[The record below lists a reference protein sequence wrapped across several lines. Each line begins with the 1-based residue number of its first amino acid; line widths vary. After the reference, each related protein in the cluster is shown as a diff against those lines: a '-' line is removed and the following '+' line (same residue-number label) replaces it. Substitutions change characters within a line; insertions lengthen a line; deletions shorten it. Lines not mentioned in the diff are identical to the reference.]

1 MKKKT
6 FTNEK
11 YNVFAEMEYDENIS
25 ILNFWYRGRQ
35 IKLSWDIFDPSDHEE
50 EGASLLIGKYIEE
63 LLEKRENI
71 VIYRNWHVRESEI
84 ADDKGKLIGIRAR
97 RDYRYAAKM
106 TSVESI
112 GKVVVDE
119 LNHRVLCLSSGAMYI
134 CPLEFCDFLQQ
145 DKSPYMFV
153 DYYKLKPLYENR
165 KKERPID
172 SGKVHLK
179 LSNYNAYY
187 FDSIYYKPYDKKD
200 DIRFF
205 SAANPAANQDSFT
218 IMAKEDPRID
228 LRYIIESGYIQF
240 YSQDTKAIPLFIEN
254 TGDIEITVVTNIG
267 TMLIK
272 ANEVKE
278 VVEHNMDDSETG
290 YIFSFE
296 KEEKFLTDRYGI

>member
-1 MKKKT
+1 MKKKS

-25 ILNFWYRGRQ
+25 ILNFWYRSQQ
-35 IKLSWDIFDPSDHEE
+35 IRLSWDNSDPSDSEE
-50 EGASLLIGKYIEE
+50 EGASLLIERYIEKLVE
-63 LLEKRENI
+63 GREH
-71 VIYRNWHVRESEI
+71 VTTYRNWHIRESEL

-97 RDYRYAAKM
+97 RDYRYEAKM

-119 LNHRVLCLSSGAMYI
+119 SNHRALALSSGRIYV

-153 DYYKLKPLYENR
+153 DYYKLKPLYENKR
-165 KKERPID
+165 KERAID
-172 SGKVHLK
+172 SGKVHLR
-179 LSNYNAYY
+179 LSNYKAYY
-187 FDSIYYKPYDKKD
+187 FESIYYKAYDRKD

-218 IMAKEDPRID
+218 IMAKEEPRID
-228 LRYIIESGYIQF
+228 LRYIVEFGYIQF
-240 YSQDTKAIPLFIEN
+240 YSQDTKGISLFIEN
-254 TGDIEITVVTNIG
+254 TGDIEMTVVTNIG
-267 TMLIK
+267 TMHLK
-272 ANEVKE
+272 PNEVKE

-296 KEEKFLTDRYGI
+296 KEEKFLTDRYGR